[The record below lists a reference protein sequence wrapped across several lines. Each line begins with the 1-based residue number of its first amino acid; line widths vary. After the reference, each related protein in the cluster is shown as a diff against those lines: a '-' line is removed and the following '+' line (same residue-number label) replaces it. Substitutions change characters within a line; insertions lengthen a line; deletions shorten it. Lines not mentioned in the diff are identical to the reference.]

1 MNQQEQSDNQL
12 QEESIGQITQDY
24 DRENPNNEIVYIAE
38 LNGEFFTVDYN
49 NQKKDRNDPTVT
61 PLKIVEFMNP
71 SESQA
76 ISASEY
82 GQLASVD
89 SEQKTELQP
98 PKSSFA
104 PTTFQPNT
112 FQPTTFQPTE
122 LKLPANKSLFFG
134 IGLGLL
140 IAWGAAKLYTSNSTP
155 KSVVADVPAQTASP
169 QVHSVTIAPVK
180 TTNVDRV
187 IEVSGTVEALEL
199 IPVTSEVPGLQIE
212 AIFVD
217 EGSKVTKGQVLAK
230 LKDDTIQA
238 ELNQAKAAVD
248 GAKARLAELQ
258 AGSRDEEIA
267 RAKERVNSA
276 IAGVEQA
283 QSDLELVSKRVDRNR
298 NLQAEGAISR
308 DRLDEINNQERISR
322 ATLDRAEATL
332 QEANQELKQLKTGA
346 RPEVISQA
354 KAELAQAQGQL
365 QYASVQLENTVI
377 KAVTDG
383 VIAERNA
390 KVGDLTSA
398 KIGNMPSPAQN
409 LFTIIQNN
417 SLELKLKVPETD
429 LNKIRP
435 GQSANIINNQ
445 NSNEPIVGKIREI
458 DPIVDSNSRQAF
470 VKVNLP
476 SKTNLQ
482 PGMFLEAAITT
493 SQEQGTTVPI
503 KALLPQTEDNA
514 IAFVLQNNNTVE
526 ARPVKMGEIL
536 TNNQIEVLNGLE
548 NGEYVVVKGAAYLK
562 NGDRVSIEPEN

>member
-1 MNQQEQSDNQL
+1 VAFMNQQEQSDNQL
-12 QEESIGQITQDY
+12 QEQSIGQITQDY
-24 DRENPNNEIVYIAE
+24 YQESPSNEIVYIAE
-38 LNGEFFTVDYN
+38 LNDEFFTVDYN
-49 NQKKDRNDPTVT
+49 NQKKDPTVT
-61 PLKIVEFMNP
+61 PLKIVEFMTP

-76 ISASEY
+76 IKASDY

-89 SEQKTELQP
+89 SDQKTELQP
-98 PKSSFA
+98 PKSSF
-104 PTTFQPNT
+104 PPST
-112 FQPTTFQPTE
+112 FQPTSFQPTE
-122 LKLPANKSLFFG
+122 LKSPANKSLIFG

-140 IAWGAAKLYTSNSTP
+140 IAWGATRIYTNNSAP
-155 KSVVADVPAQTASP
+155 KPVVADVPTQTVSTT
-169 QVHSVTIAPVK
+169 QVRSVTVASVK
-180 TTNVDRV
+180 TTTVDRV

-199 IPVTSEVPGLQIE
+199 IPVTSEVPGLQIQE
-212 AIFVD
+212 ILVD
-217 EGSKVTKGQVLAK
+217 EGTKVTKGQVLAK
-230 LKDDTIQA
+230 LKNDTIQA
-238 ELNQAKAAVD
+238 ELSQAKASVD

-258 AGSRDEEIA
+258 AGSRDEEVA

-276 IAGVEQA
+276 IAGVNQA
-283 QSDLELVSKRVDRNR
+283 ESDLELVSKRANRNR

-322 ATLDRAEATL
+322 ANLDRAEATL

-346 RPEVISQA
+346 RPEVINQA
-354 KAELAQAQGQL
+354 KAELAKAQGQL

-409 LFTIIQNN
+409 LFSIIQNN

-429 LNKIRP
+429 LSKIRP
-435 GQSANIINNQ
+435 GQSVNIIKNQ
-445 NSNEPIVGKIREI
+445 NSTVPIVGKVREI

-476 SKTNLQ
+476 SNTNLQ
-482 PGMFLEAAITT
+482 PGMFLEAAVTI
-493 SQEQGTTVPI
+493 SKDLGTTVPI

-514 IAFVLQNNNTVE
+514 IAFVVQKNNTVE
-526 ARPVKMGEIL
+526 ARPVKMGEIFG
-536 TNNQIEVLNGLE
+536 NNQIEVLNGLE
-548 NGEYVVVKGAAYLK
+548 NGESVVVKGAAYLK
-562 NGDRVSIEPEN
+562 NGDRVSVEKE